1 MAKFKPFKVTSSQL
15 KSLPIVEG
23 QLIFV
28 TDTSQTFLDIDGVT
42 RTEFSSNQSNTCFD
56 MIFHGESF
64 TDSEGTVSY
73 GVKKEEALKLKEQ
86 FEKTGKTSLSVF
98 FGSTNTFEGEYANG
112 SEIFGYGEIKVGN
125 FSPQSLDAETTYS
138 ITNGFLLRYE
148 NNAVFTAFLGSG
160 KGNVITFT
168 IDDQK
173 NGFYFDWPYTDYELA
188 TTENIKAKKSFILAR
203 SEPSSAI
210 EGDVWGIVE
219 E

>member
-28 TDTSQTFLDIDGVT
+28 TDTFQTFLDINGTT
-42 RTEFSSNQSNTCFD
+42 RTEFNGSQSNTCFD

-64 TDSEGTVSY
+64 TNSEGTVSY

-86 FEKTGKTSLSVF
+86 FEKAGKTSLSVF
-98 FGSTNTFEGEYANG
+98 FGSRNTYEGEYANG
-112 SEIFGYGEIKVGN
+112 SEIFGYGEIKVGD
-125 FSPQSLDAETTYS
+125 FSPRSLDTETTYS

-148 NNAVFTAFLGSG
+148 DNAVFTAFLGSG

-168 IDDQK
+168 IDDQ
-173 NGFYFDWPYTDYELA
+173 NGFYFEWPYTDYELA
-188 TTENIKAKKSFILAR
+188 TTENVKTRKSFILAT

-219 E
+219 K

>member
-28 TDTSQTFLDIDGVT
+28 TDTFQTFLDIDGVT
-42 RTEFSSNQSNTCFD
+42 RTEFSSNRSNTCFD

-64 TDSEGTVSY
+64 SDN
-73 GVKKEEALKLKEQ
+73 GVVHYIVRKEEALKLKEQ
-86 FEKTGKTSLSVF
+86 FKKTGKTSLSVF
-98 FGSTNTFEGEYANG
+98 FGSRNRFEGEYAFD
-112 SEIFGYGEIKVGN
+112 SKIFGYGEIKVGD
-125 FSPQSLDAETTYS
+125 FSPRSLDTETTYS
-138 ITNGFLLRYE
+138 ITNGFLIRYE
-148 NNAVFTAFLGSG
+148 DNAVFTAFLGSG
-160 KGNVITFT
+160 KGNVVTFT
-168 IDDQK
+168 IDDQ
-173 NGFYFDWPYTDYELA
+173 NGFHFECPTDYELA
-188 TTENIKAKKSFILAR
+188 TTKDVKAKKSFILAR